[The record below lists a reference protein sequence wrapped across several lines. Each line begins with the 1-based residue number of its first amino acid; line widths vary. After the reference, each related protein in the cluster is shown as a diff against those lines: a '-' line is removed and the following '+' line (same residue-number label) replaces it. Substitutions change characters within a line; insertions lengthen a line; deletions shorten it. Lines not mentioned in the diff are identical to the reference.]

1 MCETMRNI
9 KEVQSVN
16 VTEIYTHTHTH
27 LNSAKHNI
35 NEIKTHPK
43 G

>member
-1 MCETMRNI
+1 MRNI
-9 KEVQSVN
+9 KEVQSVK
-16 VTEIYTHTHTH
+16 VAEIYIH
-27 LNSAKHNI
+27 LNSAKQNI